1 MTAAAAIDVAPE
13 ADCGLRERKKR
24 ETRKSIHRS
33 ALELAF
39 EAGLEALTVDAIA
52 ERAGVSARTFF
63 NYYPAKDDAILG
75 ADGTD
80 PEPLL
85 TLIASR
91 PAGEAPRE
99 TVLAVAHYRVAAL
112 VADPQ
117 LWAMR
122 RELTLREPGLGLRF
136 LGIYARADR
145 ALVEAILERQRAER
159 ALTPDEALG
168 IAVEAYAALGA
179 FRAAIRLHI
188 DGAYGDLPLA
198 EVLDR
203 AFARL

>member
-85 TLIASR
+85 TLIAGR

-99 TVLAVAHYRVAAL
+99 TVLAVAITASPPSWL
-112 VADPQ
+112 
-117 LWAMR
+117 
-122 RELTLREPGLGLRF
+122 
-136 LGIYARADR
+136 
-145 ALVEAILERQRAER
+145 
-159 ALTPDEALG
+159 
-168 IAVEAYAALGA
+168 
-179 FRAAIRLHI
+179 IRS
-188 DGAYGDLPLA
+188 YGPCA
-198 EVLDR
+198 GS
-203 AFARL
+203 

>member
-99 TVLAVAHYRVAAL
+99 TVRAVAHYRVAAL

-145 ALVEAILERQRAER
+145 ALVER